1 VAVDRKSL
9 LAHQRW
15 LDSLI
20 QYGEKMQRT
29 LWKGAISFGLVHI
42 PVQLYS
48 AEKSH
53 GLDLDMLDK
62 RDFAPIGYKRINKT
76 TGKEVE
82 WADIVKGYQYEPDQY
97 VVLTDEDLKRA
108 NVEATGTIDILTFVD
123 ARQVP
128 LIYYERPYYLTP
140 DRGGDKVYALLRE
153 TLKRSQKIAIAQI
166 VIRTKQHLVALLPM
180 DDMIVLNTLRYADE
194 IRDTDQLK
202 LPKSGVKQAGIS
214 EKEMQMALSLVD
226 GMTEDWNAKQYH
238 DSYRE
243 DVLAMVQK
251 KIKANQTKTITA
263 SIDEDMP
270 QPKGAQIIDL
280 MELLKQSVH
289 TKVGAAGPAK
299 KAARPRKTTAAKT
312 GDKSSAEKTPAKSR
326 DRRAAT
332 SASSARRARA

>member
-1 VAVDRKSL
+1 MGV
-9 LAHQRW
+9 
-15 LDSLI
+15 
-20 QYGEKMQRT
+20 KMQRT

-48 AEKSH
+48 AENSH
-53 GLDLDMLDK
+53 SLDLDMLDK
-62 RDFAPIGYKRINKT
+62 RDFAPIGYKRINKK

-82 WADIVKGYQYEPDQY
+82 WADIVKGYEYEPDQY
-97 VVLTDEDLKRA
+97 VVLSDEDLKRA

-166 VIRTKQHLVALLPM
+166 IIRTKQHLVALLPM

-202 LPKSGVKQAGIS
+202 LPKAGVKLAGIS

-226 GMTEDWNAKQYH
+226 GMTEDWDAHQYH

-251 KIKANQTKTITA
+251 KIKANQTKTVTA
-263 SIDEDMP
+263 PADEDTP
-270 QPKGAQIIDL
+270 KPKGAQIIDL
-280 MELLKQSVH
+280 MELLKQSVNS
-289 TKVGAAGPAK
+289 KAGAAGVAAK
-299 KAARPRKTTAAKT
+299 KAARPRKTAATAKT
-312 GDKSSAEKTPAKSR
+312 AVRRSAEKTPAKSR
-326 DRRAAT
+326 DRHAA
-332 SASSARRARA
+332 ASGSPSRRARA